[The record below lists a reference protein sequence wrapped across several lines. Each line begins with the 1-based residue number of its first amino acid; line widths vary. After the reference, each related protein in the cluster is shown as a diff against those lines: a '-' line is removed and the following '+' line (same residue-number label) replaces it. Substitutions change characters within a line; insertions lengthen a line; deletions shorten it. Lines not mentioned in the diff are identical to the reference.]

1 MFGIGLPEMII
12 IAAVALIFIGPD
24 KLPGVLR
31 SIGKGLVELKRSTS
45 DVRSTVQDEM
55 HKIEEEIELK
65 DVRESAQNFSNELG
79 GVANKMDPLSLSK
92 LSSGEQLEK
101 IADAIDKT
109 EKNDSEDQPEKEI
122 TSIKLDPREL
132 LRKIFLLQESVRWR
146 QKKKI
151 LLKVL
156 LQKKHKIPPNNINQN
171 LILMPSQ
178 KAL

>member
-55 HKIEEEIELK
+55 NKIEEEIELK
-65 DVRESAQNFSNELG
+65 DVRESAQDFSNELG
-79 GVANKMDPLSLSK
+79 GVANKMDPLALSK
-92 LSSGEQLEK
+92 MSSGEQLEN

-109 EKNDSEDQPEKEI
+109 EINDSEDHPEKEI
-122 TSIKLDPREL
+122 SSIKLDPREL
-132 LRKIFLLQESVRWR
+132 SPENFSTPEISTVEAKEKDSSTSSVAE
-146 QKKKI
+146 KT
-151 LLKVL
+151 
-156 LQKKHKIPPNNINQN
+156 
-171 LILMPSQ
+171 
-178 KAL
+178 

>member
-31 SIGKGLVELKRSTS
+31 SIGKGLVELKRATS

-92 LSSGEQLEK
+92 LSSGEQLEN

-109 EKNDSEDQPEKEI
+109 EKNDSEDQSEEEVTSTKLNPTELSPEDFSTPEISTVEAKEKD
-122 TSIKLDPREL
+122 SS
-132 LRKIFLLQESVRWR
+132 ESSVAE
-146 QKKKI
+146 KT
-151 LLKVL
+151 
-156 LQKKHKIPPNNINQN
+156 
-171 LILMPSQ
+171 
-178 KAL
+178 

>member
-12 IAAVALIFIGPD
+12 IAVVALVFIGPD

-31 SIGKGLVELKRSTS
+31 SIGKGLVELKRATS

-92 LSSGEQLEK
+92 LSSGEQLEN

-132 LRKIFLLQESVRWR
+132 SPADFPDPDIGTADTKEMDSSESSVTE
-146 QKKKI
+146 
-151 LLKVL
+151 
-156 LQKKHKIPPNNINQN
+156 
-171 LILMPSQ
+171 
-178 KAL
+178 KA

>member
-55 HKIEEEIELK
+55 NKIEEEIELK
-65 DVRESAQNFSNELG
+65 DVRESAQDFSNELG
-79 GVANKMDPLSLSK
+79 GVANKMDPLALSK
-92 LSSGEQLEK
+92 MSSGEQLEN

-109 EKNDSEDQPEKEI
+109 EINDSEDHPKKEI
-122 TSIKLDPREL
+122 SSIKLDPREL
-132 LRKIFLLQESVRWR
+132 PPEDFSAPEISTVEA
-146 QKKKI
+146 KKKGSSTSSVAE
-151 LLKVL
+151 KT
-156 LQKKHKIPPNNINQN
+156 
-171 LILMPSQ
+171 
-178 KAL
+178 

>member
-12 IAAVALIFIGPD
+12 IAVVALVFIGPD

-31 SIGKGLVELKRSTS
+31 SIGKSLVQLKRATS

-55 HKIEEEIELK
+55 HKIEDEIELK
-65 DVRESAQNFSNELG
+65 DVRESAQSFNNELG

-109 EKNDSEDQPEKEI
+109 ENNDSEDQPEENI

-132 LRKIFLLQESVRWR
+132 SPEDFSTPEISTVEAKEKDSSESSVAE
-146 QKKKI
+146 KT
-151 LLKVL
+151 
-156 LQKKHKIPPNNINQN
+156 
-171 LILMPSQ
+171 
-178 KAL
+178 

>member
-1 MFGIGLPEMII
+1 MFGVGLPEMMI
-12 IAAVALIFIGPD
+12 IAVVALVFIGPD

-31 SIGKGLVELKRSTS
+31 SIGKGLVQLKRATS

-55 HKIEEEIELK
+55 NKIEDEIELK
-65 DVRESAQNFSNELG
+65 DVRESAQSFSNELG

-109 EKNDSEDQPEKEI
+109 ENNDSEDQPEKEI

-132 LRKIFLLQESVRWR
+132 SPEDFSTPEISKVEAKEKDSSESSVAE
-146 QKKKI
+146 KT
-151 LLKVL
+151 
-156 LQKKHKIPPNNINQN
+156 
-171 LILMPSQ
+171 
-178 KAL
+178 

>member
-12 IAAVALIFIGPD
+12 IAAVALVFIGPD

-31 SIGKGLVELKRSTS
+31 SIGKGLVELKRATS

-55 HKIEEEIELK
+55 HKIEDEIELK
-65 DVRESAQNFSNELG
+65 DVRESAQSFSNELG

-109 EKNDSEDQPEKEI
+109 ENNDSEDQPEKEI

-132 LRKIFLLQESVRWR
+132 SPEDFSTPEISTVEAKEKDSSESSVAE
-146 QKKKI
+146 KT
-151 LLKVL
+151 
-156 LQKKHKIPPNNINQN
+156 
-171 LILMPSQ
+171 
-178 KAL
+178 